1 MIGAIIGD
9 IVGSV
14 YEFNNTKDY
23 DFKLFSE
30 DSDITDDT
38 IMTIAVAEWALRCK
52 RKADFDLKSLEEIMV
67 STAERYPSPKG
78 DYGMAFSTWLFYPQG
93 LIDYRT
99 GELAGKRCPYNSW
112 GNGSAMRVSSIGW
125 LFDSIEETEQVAATS
140 ASITHNHPEGIK
152 GAEAVAAAIFLA
164 RNGASKK
171 EIKEYIE
178 SKYEYNLDSTW
189 EYLNKTYSWDS
200 SCQGTVPQAII
211 CFLDSSDFESAI
223 RMSVSIGGDSDTLA
237 CITGSIAEAYYKD
250 IPNSMISVTS
260 AIMPEEYNAVLKQ
273 LAENSN
279 YAEVY
284 SKYFSK

>member
-38 IMTIAVAEWALRCK
+38 IMTIAVAEWALKCK

-93 LIDYRT
+93 LVDYRT

-112 GNGSAMRVSSIGW
+112 GNGSAMRVSSDG
-125 LFDSIEETEQVAATS
+125 F
-140 ASITHNHPEGIK
+140 
-152 GAEAVAAAIFLA
+152 
-164 RNGASKK
+164 
-171 EIKEYIE
+171 
-178 SKYEYNLDSTW
+178 ST
-189 EYLNKTYSWDS
+189 
-200 SCQGTVPQAII
+200 Q
-211 CFLDSSDFESAI
+211 
-223 RMSVSIGGDSDTLA
+223 
-237 CITGSIAEAYYKD
+237 
-250 IPNSMISVTS
+250 
-260 AIMPEEYNAVLKQ
+260 
-273 LAENSN
+273 
-279 YAEVY
+279 
-284 SKYFSK
+284 